1 MSEIHQQTKSPHQ
14 NQLRF
19 VGLLLVIG
27 ISRHIP
33 LSYPELSNF
42 SPILALVLLSGSHLK
57 GYWSWVTPLCAV
69 LITDLII
76 NPSYGLSLVEPFMLV
91 TLLSYFLIFLLGKKL
106 NSTRSLGK
114 LIGGGIAGALLFHF
128 LTCGFAWFGNPAY
141 AKSASGFLQALT
153 IGEPGFAPA
162 YLFLRNTLVSTVL
175 FTTALGWIALR
186 TKEPASATIGDPRPA
201 GSD

>member
-175 FTTALGWIALR
+175 FTTAIGWIALR

>member
-175 FTTALGWIALR
+175 FTAVLGWIALR

>member
-57 GYWSWVTPLCAV
+57 GYWSWITPLCAV

-162 YLFLRNTLVSTVL
+162 YLFLRNTLVSTIL
-175 FTTALGWIALR
+175 FTAALGWIALR